1 MRILIIEPH
10 ANGHHSSYLR
20 WLVQAA
26 DRRRWDVVIA
36 TTADSLSHPT
46 FSALPAEFANI
57 RFHSMQG
64 LNDIN
69 LQASHSLQLLRR
81 EWSYWKSIERA
92 VHEIRMVTPLDFIV
106 LPYVD
111 YCFYALALLGTPFRG
126 IPWCGISM
134 RLSINGTGSA
144 ASTSMPWKWRMAR
157 RILGDSNL
165 KALFVIN
172 PSVKDMPQSWYTPML
187 RSRVRYLPDPAE
199 HAGGSSR
206 HESRIALGISDRTV
220 TILVFGSIDERKGI
234 DALLGSLA
242 TERDLDDY
250 TVILAGKQSESMRA
264 QMHAPVCVQLR
275 SQSRLIVLDRFVSSA
290 EQGDLFAA
298 ADVVWVGYRNH
309 VYMSGVLVLAGRA
322 TLPVIGTSSG
332 EIGKLI
338 EEHGIGVTARIDRP
352 PEVTRALRTLQCKDV
367 RETMGRKAQLIF
379 AGHTIENFGTSVLNG
394 LVSPNGD

>member
-1 MRILIIEPH
+1 
-10 ANGHHSSYLR
+10 
-20 WLVQAA
+20 
-26 DRRRWDVVIA
+26 
-36 TTADSLSHPT
+36 
-46 FSALPAEFANI
+46 
-57 RFHSMQG
+57 
-64 LNDIN
+64 
-69 LQASHSLQLLRR
+69 
-81 EWSYWKSIERA
+81 
-92 VHEIRMVTPLDFIV
+92 MVTPLDLIL

-134 RLSINGTGSA
+134 RLSIDRTGSA
-144 ASTSMPWKWRMAR
+144 ASASMPWKWRMAR

-172 PSVKDMPQSWYTPML
+172 PSVKDVPQSWYTPKL
-187 RSRVRYLPDPAE
+187 RSRLRYLPDPAE

-206 HESRIALGISDRTV
+206 HESRIAFGIADTTV

-234 DALLGSLA
+234 DALMGSLA

-264 QMHAPVCVQLR
+264 QMYAPVYAQLR
-275 SQSRLIVLDRFVSSA
+275 SQNRLIVIDRFVSDM

-309 VYMSGVLVLAGRA
+309 IYMSGVLVLAGRA
-322 TLPVIGTSSG
+322 AVPVIGTSGG

-338 EEHGIGVTARIDRP
+338 EEHGIGVAARIDRP
-352 PEVTRALRTLQCKDV
+352 TEVTRALRTLRGKGI
-367 RETMGRKAQLIF
+367 RETMGRRAQLFF
-379 AGHTIENFGTSVLNG
+379 AGHTVENFGTSVLNG
-394 LVSPNGD
+394 FDSPNGD